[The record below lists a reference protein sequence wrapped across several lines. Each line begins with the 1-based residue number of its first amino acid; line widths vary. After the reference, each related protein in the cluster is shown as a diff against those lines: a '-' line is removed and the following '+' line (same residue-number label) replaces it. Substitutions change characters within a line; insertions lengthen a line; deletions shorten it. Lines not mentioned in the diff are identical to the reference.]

1 MERKLLSIIIP
12 HYNSPRTL
20 RKLLDSIP
28 RIDDIEIIVID
39 DNSDMLVDELHEIMR
54 NEEYSHVV
62 FLKNVTKSKGPGT
75 CRNIGLS
82 YAKGEWILFADADDY
97 FLEGFFEKVTKYFST
112 DYDVVFFMPTSTYLK
127 DGKKAT
133 RHLPYEKLIK
143 KYMKS
148 AKYSEIRLRYRFRS
162 PCSKLMRKE
171 FLDKNNIRFDNIIVC
186 ENDMF
191 SVKIGYLMKKFTAT
205 SDTIYCITQH
215 ETSLSNRKG
224 SKYFKSYLNAILMVD
239 RFLRSK
245 LDWKEYRQV
254 TTPAVKI
261 LYRALYNRV
270 GIKELITVV
279 GILFRYK
286 IPLI

>member
-1 MERKLLSIIIP
+1 MERKLLSIVIP
-12 HYNSPRTL
+12 HYNSPHTL

-39 DNSDMLVDELHEIMR
+39 DNSDVFVDELHEIMR

-62 FLKNVTKSKGPGT
+62 FLKNVTKNKGPGT

-97 FLEGFFEKVTKYFST
+97 FLEGFFEKVKKYFFT
-112 DYDVVFFMPTSTYLK
+112 DYDVVFFMRTSTYLK

-143 KYMKS
+143 EYLKS
-148 AKYSEIRLRYRFRS
+148 AKYSEIRLRYLFRS
-162 PCSKLMRKE
+162 PCSKLIRKE
-171 FLDKNNIRFDNIIVC
+171 FLDENNIRFDDIIVC
-186 ENDMF
+186 EDDIF
-191 SVKIGYLMKKFTAT
+191 SVKIGYFMKNFTAT
-205 SDTIYCITQH
+205 SEIIYCITQH

-224 SKYFKSYLNAILMVD
+224 SEYFESYLSAMLMID
-239 RFLRSK
+239 KFLRSK

-254 TTPAVKI
+254 TASAVGI
-261 LYRALYNRV
+261 LRNALHNGV
-270 GIKELITVV
+270 GIKKLITVV
-279 GILFRYK
+279 GILLRYR